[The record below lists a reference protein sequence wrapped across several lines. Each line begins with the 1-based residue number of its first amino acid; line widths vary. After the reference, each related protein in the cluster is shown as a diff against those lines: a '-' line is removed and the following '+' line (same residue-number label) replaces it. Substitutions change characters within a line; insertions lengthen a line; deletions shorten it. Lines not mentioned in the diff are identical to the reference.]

1 MEEWDPI
8 GVSHIPEAADEYDGY
23 VPTVYKLLIRR
34 SPRHEIFD
42 YLWWLETE
50 HMGLCGDRQATERV
64 AARLLALPNEVSDQ
78 RLTD

>member
-1 MEEWDPI
+1 LSQSSE
-8 GVSHIPEAADEYDGY
+8 GY

-42 YLWWLETE
+42 YLWWLETV

-64 AARLLALPNEVSDQ
+64 AARLPELPDEVSDH